1 MSLFSDNIENE
12 IPYIARGKKWM
23 IHEVLHQVECYVN
36 DEFDRVVRH
45 RLPPTYYNDDS
56 GERLHIQQMLIGVW
70 INNGS
75 LKYFHID
82 GTSTEV
88 HPSKE
93 SGYKYEVVV
102 SVRFEGYTDPNEYTE
117 FIRVNIINDF
127 ERSLYD
133 REHNNKWFERVN
145 TYQPKI
151 V

>member
-1 MSLFSDNIENE
+1 MSLFSNNIENE

-23 IHEVLHQVECYVN
+23 IHEVLHQVECYIN

-45 RLPPTYYNDDS
+45 RLPPTYYNDDN
-56 GERLHIQQMLIGVW
+56 EEILHIQQMLIGVW

-93 SGYKYEVVV
+93 SGY
-102 SVRFEGYTDPNEYTE
+102 
-117 FIRVNIINDF
+117 
-127 ERSLYD
+127 
-133 REHNNKWFERVN
+133 
-145 TYQPKI
+145 
-151 V
+151 